1 MAMAQK
7 ILIAMD
13 DSQNALRAVRFVAR
27 SFSPENQITL
37 LNVML
42 DTAALCSMDSPEL
55 TPLFKTQQSDF
66 CALESKKRELV
77 TRAMEQAREELVA
90 AGFAAER
97 IKIKR
102 QDRDKSVAQDILK
115 ESRQGY
121 DLIVIGRHGVTGIK
135 EFFLGSTSQKV
146 FNGAREISMLIVN

>member
-97 IKIKR
+97 IKIKI